1 MYNKIYYLGLIFFSL
16 FYSAQDI
23 EVVKVIYKNS
33 LNFQSLY
40 NKKTISYDEI
50 DTSKNISLITKDNS
64 LDFNN
69 LIKCYENKCYRIS
82 IDDIIVSSDFILS
95 ADLKINDQLVSM
107 ENYTKDYLNRLVIN
121 QKKLKKKSN
130 YILYQNELK
139 NVIIVVLQ
147 MTKSYYN
154 THTANLKLCGDPNEK
169 VTLYRFLN
177 GNDENDLL

>member
-1 MYNKIYYLGLIFFSL
+1 MYNKIYYLGLIFCSL

-23 EVVKVIYKNS
+23 EVVKVIYKNN

-50 DTSKNISLITKDNS
+50 DTSKNISLVTKDNS
-64 LDFNN
+64 LNFNN
-69 LIKCYENKCYRIS
+69 LIKCYKIS

-95 ADLKINDQLVSM
+95 RDLKINDQLVSM

-139 NVIIVVLQ
+139 NVIVVVLR

>member
-1 MYNKIYYLGLIFFSL
+1 MYNKIYYLGLIFCSL

-23 EVVKVIYKNS
+23 EIIKVIYRNN
-33 LNFQSLY
+33 LNYQSLY

-50 DTSKNISLITKDNS
+50 DTSKNISLITKDNNLNFS
-64 LDFNN
+64 S
-69 LIKCYENKCYRIS
+69 LIKCHENKCFTMS

-95 ADLKINDQLVSM
+95 GDLNIKGQLVSM
-107 ENYTKDYLNRLVIN
+107 KNYTKDYLNRLVIN
-121 QKKLKKKSN
+121 QKKLKKKSS

-154 THTANLKLCGDPNEK
+154 THTGNLKLCGDPNEK